1 MVLYLLFY
9 IVALYAY
16 LTTVKSKQKNVKF
29 LFYYFVCSTIFV
41 GISDMLGGYDRYIY
55 AELFNDVTN
64 NIDNGGNIFQ
74 SVIFQLYDKEIGY
87 DFLNVAIGVITK
99 NRYIFI
105 FIVTVMI
112 YTVLYRSFKQYVE
125 NYPFGVMLFLALM
138 FFFTFTY
145 LRQMLGVGIAWLSI
159 KYIIQR
165 RPWPFVG
172 VMALAFLFHNSALIF
187 FPMYFIPIRK
197 FTPNTIITI
206 MGLCLLIG
214 LTPLPSAVFA
224 AYGDVSD
231 SGERVAGYVE
241 DTSGFRIAY
250 LIEACFFLFFILSK
264 YRTIP
269 NEPKRVVLLNM
280 ALAFCGILLFFI
292 KSENGGRLG
301 WYYLMGLFATLSY
314 IASKCKKTAIHNV
327 GLIVVCFFLF
337 VRILVAWGIQLYP
350 YKTFFT
356 NGHREGDF
364 IYEKYEYDQNYDKD
378 KFYK

>member
-1 MVLYLLFY
+1 MIPYLVFF

-16 LTTVKSKQKNVKF
+16 LATVKSKQKNVNF
-29 LFYYFVCSTIFV
+29 LFYYFVCSAIFV

-55 AELFNDVTN
+55 AELFDDVAN
-64 NIDNGGNIFQ
+64 NIDNGGGIFQ
-74 SVIFQLYDKEIGY
+74 SSIFELYDKEIGY
-87 DFLNVAIGVITK
+87 DFLNVGLGLITG

-105 FIVTVMI
+105 FVVTILI
-112 YTVLYRSFKQYVE
+112 YTLLYKSFKQYVE

-145 LRQMLGVGIAWLSI
+145 LRQMVGVCITWFSI

-165 RPWPFVG
+165 RLWLFVG
-172 VMALAFLFHNSALIF
+172 VMTLAFLFHNSALIF
-187 FPMYFIPIRK
+187 SPMYFIPIRK
-197 FTPNTIITI
+197 YPPRTVMTI

-214 LTPLPSAVFA
+214 ITPLPSALFA

-231 SGERVAGYVE
+231 SGDRVAGYVE

-250 LIEACFFLFFILSK
+250 LIEACFFLFFIFSK
-264 YRTIP
+264 YRIIP
-269 NEPKRVVLLNM
+269 NDPKRIVLLNI

-314 IASKCKKTAIHNV
+314 IASKSKKTAIHNI
-327 GLIVVCFFLF
+327 GLITVCFFLF
-337 VRILVAWGIQLYP
+337 FRILVAWGIQLYP

-364 IYEKYEYDQNYDKD
+364 IYEMYEYDKNYDKD

>member
-1 MVLYLLFY
+1 M
-9 IVALYAY
+9 
-16 LTTVKSKQKNVKF
+16 
-29 LFYYFVCSTIFV
+29 
-41 GISDMLGGYDRYIY
+41 
-55 AELFNDVTN
+55 
-64 NIDNGGNIFQ
+64 
-74 SVIFQLYDKEIGY
+74 
-87 DFLNVAIGVITK
+87 
-99 NRYIFI
+99 
-105 FIVTVMI
+105 
-112 YTVLYRSFKQYVE
+112 
-125 NYPFGVMLFLALM
+125 
-138 FFFTFTY
+138 
-145 LRQMLGVGIAWLSI
+145 
-159 KYIIQR
+159 
-165 RPWPFVG
+165 
-172 VMALAFLFHNSALIF
+172 
-187 FPMYFIPIRK
+187 
-197 FTPNTIITI
+197 
-206 MGLCLLIG
+206 
-214 LTPLPSAVFA
+214 FA

-269 NEPKRVVLLNM
+269 NDPKRIVLLNI